1 MTSLKKIFISLFICT
16 LSVQLFT
23 ACNKEVTIPKK
34 EMANILVDMYL
45 ADFYIERHDMHSST
59 DSLLVYDGVLAEYGY
74 TYEQYEA
81 SVRKYIIKDDE
92 YIRIHKLAQEI
103 ISKRKILA
111 IKRAYEMGNVNSGPF
126 WLSDS
131 VRKYSSRELLDKA
144 QYRSYR
150 WLAKVKPNDIIVPG
164 LGVIADT
171 SLADFPSDVKWWQR
185 NVNPNLNN

>member
-1 MTSLKKIFISLFICT
+1 MTSMKKIFISLFICT
-16 LSVQLFT
+16 LSVPLFI

-34 EMANILVDMYL
+34 DMANILVDMYL
-45 ADFYIERHDMHSST
+45 ADFYIERHNMSAST
-59 DSLLVYDGVLAEYGY
+59 DSLLVYDGILAQYGY

-103 ISKRKILA
+103 IRKRKALA
-111 IKRAYEMGNVNSGPF
+111 VKRAGELRSVSVVPF

-131 VRKYSSRELLDKA
+131 VRKYSSRELLDKG
-144 QYRSYR
+144 QYRCFR
-150 WLAKVKPNDIIVPG
+150 WLAKVRPNDTIVPG
-164 LGVIADT
+164 LGIIADT

-185 NVNPNLNN
+185 NVNPEK